1 MFLLSVLPFIHT
13 SMRDTLLCFH
23 CSGKVFTV
31 FDSGSQM
38 EGAAIYLGEV
48 TCLLLCEAVNFHT
61 LGDAPGHFLPGP
73 LELSSLSLDV

>member
-1 MFLLSVLPFIHT
+1 
-13 SMRDTLLCFH
+13 
-23 CSGKVFTV
+23 
-31 FDSGSQM
+31 M